1 MKANFAVPVTETY
14 LEDYLS
20 GSTYELQRN
29 LFERKGDRRFCKA
42 LRSAGHPHRSRSG
55 GARAFWRTHRQ
66 RWHTAA
72 VMMRPFA
79 DHYLSHVAAIASPG
93 VEELRRLLPVRPGNS
108 LFSNPISIITC
119 VRTLTLRSAK
129 TSPRRF
135 PFSLPRLVA

>member
-1 MKANFAVPVTETY
+1 MKTNFAVPVTERY

-20 GSTYELQRN
+20 GSTYEYSEISLSAKEIVD
-29 LFERKGDRRFCKA
+29 FESASIRSIHTDREAAARGPFGGLIA
-42 LRSAGHPHRSRSG
+42 SG
-55 GARAFWRTHRQ
+55 
-66 RWHTAA
+66 WHTAA

-119 VRTLTLRSAK
+119 V
-129 TSPRRF
+129 
-135 PFSLPRLVA
+135 